1 MKNSRKRS
9 KRIVASALTALF
21 IAQQS
26 MLLSVVASDITGV
39 TGNNGVYNI
48 NPSTAKGDIGFRHY
62 ENFNLSKGDIANL
75 IYKYGA
81 TDIETFVNMVDNQI
95 NINGLVNTMR
105 NNNFYNGKAVFISP
119 NGMVV
124 GASGV
129 LNVGSLGVYT
139 PNSTDYNNFNK
150 EDPTIA
156 GLNNLTKSD
165 ANGAAPVTINGKV
178 ISSGDVE
185 IIGGKVDIG
194 KNAGIIGGVNKSQ
207 MKALTSDDQATALF
221 NNLVNTNNLTNGSQ
235 FISDEAGQIRITSQG
250 GVNVAG
256 NIINYAT
263 GGDYTNPNNSNYSGI
278 KILSHNSSTP
288 NGDIISS
295 GINVS
300 GTIANAKGLVQLDN
314 NGGDIDISGN
324 IKNNGTTNIYNTPYA
339 LYSDSSKN
347 EKIAQ
352 NSGLKISGNIDTK
365 GDLNI
370 ENRGGKGLNIS
381 GNINHDGDANI
392 SNGYTDNDIFG
403 YDGNNSKV
411 NTGALDISGDV
422 NISGNSNI
430 INYEHGVD
438 GLNVTGTVK
447 TGGDATYTNHG
458 KAGLNI
464 KDNGSISSNNLAMLN
479 TGAGGLNISG
489 AAKNNKTATV
499 TNKAGDLTIGGT
511 FVNGGNATFTND
523 GNQFNISGT
532 VTNKLTDAEKE
543 FGTINMVNNGEG
555 GFVIENSGN
564 VNAESSNLSIT
575 NNAGNL
581 DIFVYF

>member
-235 FISDEAGQIRITSQG
+235 FISDEAGQIRIT
-250 GVNVAG
+250 
-256 NIINYAT
+256 
-263 GGDYTNPNNSNYSGI
+263 
-278 KILSHNSSTP
+278 
-288 NGDIISS
+288 
-295 GINVS
+295 
-300 GTIANAKGLVQLDN
+300 
-314 NGGDIDISGN
+314 
-324 IKNNGTTNIYNTPYA
+324 
-339 LYSDSSKN
+339 
-347 EKIAQ
+347 
-352 NSGLKISGNIDTK
+352 
-365 GDLNI
+365 
-370 ENRGGKGLNIS
+370 
-381 GNINHDGDANI
+381 
-392 SNGYTDNDIFG
+392 
-403 YDGNNSKV
+403 
-411 NTGALDISGDV
+411 
-422 NISGNSNI
+422 
-430 INYEHGVD
+430 
-438 GLNVTGTVK
+438 TV
-447 TGGDATYTNHG
+447 
-458 KAGLNI
+458 
-464 KDNGSISSNNLAMLN
+464 
-479 TGAGGLNISG
+479 
-489 AAKNNKTATV
+489 
-499 TNKAGDLTIGGT
+499 
-511 FVNGGNATFTND
+511 
-523 GNQFNISGT
+523 FNI
-532 VTNKLTDAEKE
+532 V
-543 FGTINMVNNGEG
+543 
-555 GFVIENSGN
+555 
-564 VNAESSNLSIT
+564 
-575 NNAGNL
+575 
-581 DIFVYF
+581 

>member
-1 MKNSRKRS
+1 
-9 KRIVASALTALF
+9 
-21 IAQQS
+21 
-26 MLLSVVASDITGV
+26 
-39 TGNNGVYNI
+39 
-48 NPSTAKGDIGFRHY
+48 
-62 ENFNLSKGDIANL
+62 
-75 IYKYGA
+75 
-81 TDIETFVNMVDNQI
+81 
-95 NINGLVNTMR
+95 
-105 NNNFYNGKAVFISP
+105 
-119 NGMVV
+119 
-124 GASGV
+124 
-129 LNVGSLGVYT
+129 
-139 PNSTDYNNFNK
+139 
-150 EDPTIA
+150 
-156 GLNNLTKSD
+156 
-165 ANGAAPVTINGKV
+165 
-178 ISSGDVE
+178 
-185 IIGGKVDIG
+185 
-194 KNAGIIGGVNKSQ
+194 
-207 MKALTSDDQATALF
+207 MKAITSYDQATALF

-392 SNGYTDNDIFG
+392 SNGYTDNDVFG

-422 NISGNSNI
+422 NISGNSSI

-438 GLNVTGTVK
+438 GLNVTGTVT

-489 AAKNNKTATV
+489 SAKNNKTATV

-511 FVNGGNATFTND
+511 FVNGGDATFTND

-532 VTNKLTDAEKE
+532 VTNKLTDAEKNSALL
-543 FGTINMVNNGEG
+543 TWLIMVKADLLLKT
-555 GFVIENSGN
+555 V
-564 VNAESSNLSIT
+564 AT
-575 NNAGNL
+575 
-581 DIFVYF
+581 